1 MNQGEIW
8 QANLNP
14 YKGSEQGGF
23 RPVVIL
29 SGNLLNRHLP
39 VVIAAP
45 LTTKIKKYKG
55 NPVLKPSKI
64 NGLSNESE
72 LLVFQIRSVSKDRLV
87 KKIGN
92 IDTEELELAIK
103 TLNDLLKY

>member
-14 YKGSEQGGF
+14 YEGSEQGGF

-39 VVIAAP
+39 VVITAA
-45 LTTKIKKYKG
+45 LTTRKKYYKG
-55 NPVLKPSKI
+55 NPILKPSRT
-64 NGLSNESE
+64 NGLAKKSE
-72 LLVFQIRSVSKDRLV
+72 LLVFQIQSVSKDKLV
-87 KKIGN
+87 EKLGN
-92 IDTEELELAIK
+92 IDPEELELAIK

>member
-8 QANLNP
+8 QADLNP
-14 YKGSEQGGF
+14 CKGSKQAGF

-29 SGNLLNRHLP
+29 SGNLLNRYLP
-39 VVIAAP
+39 VVITAP

-55 NPVLKPSKI
+55 NPVLIPSKT
-64 NGLSNESE
+64 NGLKNESE
-72 LLVFQIRSVSKDRLV
+72 LLVFHIRSISKDRLV
-87 KKIGN
+87 KKTGN
-92 IDTEELELAIK
+92 IKTEELELAIK

>member
-39 VVIAAP
+39 VVITAP
-45 LTTKIKKYKG
+45 LTTRIKKYKG
-55 NPVLKPSKI
+55 NPVLKPSGT
-64 NGLSNESE
+64 NGLSKESE

-87 KKIGN
+87 EKLGN
-92 IDTEELELAIK
+92 IDPEELELAIR